1 MREINKGEEFVMF
14 TTDLTRRKILS
25 GAVQISVGGAVVL
38 TAAACGDSGSKVAL
52 CVDPDKLSSGEKSL
66 RASLHYNAQSPDAT
80 KQCKGCSFWKVQ
92 DKPECGHCDILTGIT
107 EGTGHCDSWSAR
119 AAG

>member
-1 MREINKGEEFVMF
+1 MF

-25 GAVQISVGGAVVL
+25 GAMQISVGGAVLL

-66 RASLHYNAQSPDAT
+66 RASLHYNAKSPDAT
-80 KQCKGCSFWKVQ
+80 KECKGCSFWKVG

-107 EGTGHCDSWSAR
+107 EGAGHCDSWSAR